1 MSDWKPDG
9 RYCRTCP
16 QPQLDN
22 LTDYRGPAGYGFLP
36 AVDMAVGV
44 YQEYL
49 IVRVGAEQYAT
60 ALKKKGAR
68 PFDITVKPMTGWV
81 MVSQEDCGT
90 KQSLEKWISTAM
102 EFVATLPPK

>member
-1 MSDWKPDG
+1 MSYDEVLADRIRKILLPIALEKRMFGGIGFVVDG
-9 RYCRTCP
+9 
-16 QPQLDN
+16 N
-22 LTDYRGPAGYGFLP
+22 
-36 AVDMAVGV
+36 MAVGV

-49 IVRVGAEQYAT
+49 IVRVGAEQYAI

-68 PFDITVKPMTGWV
+68 PFDITGKPMTGWV

>member
-1 MSDWKPDG
+1 MSYDEVLADRIRKILLPIALEKRMFGGIGFIVDG
-9 RYCRTCP
+9 
-16 QPQLDN
+16 N
-22 LTDYRGPAGYGFLP
+22 
-36 AVDMAVGV
+36 MAVGV

-68 PFDITVKPMTGWV
+68 PFDITGKPMTGWV
-81 MVSQEDCGT
+81 MVSQEGCGT
-90 KQSLEKWISTAM
+90 KRSLEKWVSTAM